1 MSKAR
6 IAQKTVYF
14 TSDIKKVWDIVTN
27 NSDYAWRSDIKSVE
41 ILSDGNEWLE
51 YYDNGKFTKFILK
64 KKNKYNEYVFEME
77 NPMFTGIWTGYFDEL
92 ESGGTKAIFT
102 ENIFI
107 KNPLIKVIS
116 YLLWDLKGI
125 QAVYIRDL
133 KTKLGE
139 N

>member
-64 KKNKYNEYVFEME
+64 KKINIMN
-77 NPMFTGIWTGYFDEL
+77 MFLKWKTLCLQEFGQVILMNLNL
-92 ESGGTKAIFT
+92 EEQKQ
-102 ENIFI
+102 
-107 KNPLIKVIS
+107 
-116 YLLWDLKGI
+116 YLLKIFL
-125 QAVYIRDL
+125 
-133 KTKLGE
+133 
-139 N
+139 